1 MKQKNLFESFISTY
15 NELDSYM
22 RKALNM
28 DKHINHSYLVKK
40 MSEIHP
46 LFATYAYE
54 LQIFADLRNIID
66 HNPYRVKAHPMATPH
81 ADIVRQYEDIKN
93 AVLHPKKAFKIAV
106 TAPKIY
112 TTTMESN
119 ALEVMET
126 MNKKAYSH
134 VPVIEKDKMVG
145 VFSESIILSYLVK
158 QKDSLITREVKVK
171 EFAEFIP
178 INNHLSEYFEFVD
191 RDSLLVEVQNLFGQ
205 GLKEGK
211 RIAVVFITEHGKRE
225 EKLLGI
231 ITPWDVA
238 GKKHS

>member
-1 MKQKNLFESFISTY
+1 
-15 NELDSYM
+15 M

-28 DKHINHSYLVKK
+28 DKYTNHSYLVKK

-81 ADIVRQYEDIKN
+81 KDIVRQYEDIKN

-106 TAPKIY
+106 KAPNIY
-112 TTTMESN
+112 TTIMEGN
-119 ALEVMET
+119 ALEVMEI

-134 VPVIEKDKMVG
+134 VPVIEKDKIVG
-145 VFSESIILSYLVK
+145 VFSESTILSYLVRH
-158 QKDSLITREVKVK
+158 KDSIITRDVKIK
-171 EFAEFIP
+171 EFVEFIP
-178 INNHLSEYFEFVD
+178 LDNHPSERFEFAD
-191 RDSLLVEVQNLFGQ
+191 RDILLIEIQNLFGQ

-231 ITPWDVA
+231 LTPWDVA